1 MIGKRTLACQA
12 SSTSAKVL
20 NAPSTGFP
28 KCSARRAYAPDRVY
42 ESGAAKVRVAR
53 PCTSGGSC
61 QAAVV
66 GQSGRCARPI
76 SGAGVR
82 GPARTEKDRFGL
94 GGASPRAGRRGFRRS
109 VQRRLRPRP
118 QTHGN
123 GAVSIA
129 CCRAVY
135 SPSWPALLVANGFVY
150 RLGPSSMSYNKEHR
164 P

>member
-1 MIGKRTLACQA
+1 LRVKR
-12 SSTSAKVL
+12 
-20 NAPSTGFP
+20 
-28 KCSARRAYAPDRVY
+28 ARRVQRCLTRLLRAFRNVR
-42 ESGAAKVRVAR
+42 RVAH
-53 PCTSGGSC
+53 
-61 QAAVV
+61 V
-66 GQSGRCARPI
+66 RPI
-76 SGAGVR
+76 AYTSLGRRKSASRAHARAVEVAKQQLSVNPGDVRALYLGAGVR

-94 GGASPRAGRRGFRRS
+94 GGASPRARRRGFRRS